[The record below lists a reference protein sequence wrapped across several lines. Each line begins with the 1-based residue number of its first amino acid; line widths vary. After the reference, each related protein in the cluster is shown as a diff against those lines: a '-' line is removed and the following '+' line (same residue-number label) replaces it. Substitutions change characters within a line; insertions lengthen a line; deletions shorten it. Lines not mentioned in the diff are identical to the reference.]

1 MNKDDVEIMVVE
13 KNILLGNNYFQG
25 FKDNK
30 DVNFEEE
37 VEFIGKRNPK
47 VIGYIN
53 DDSNDVGKVHFGILY
68 FIETDASIIIPKAK
82 EMKNGKLLP
91 FDYID
96 KFEELNLKELVVE
109 DWSKIAIGALKNYLG
124 KI

>member
-1 MNKDDVEIMVVE
+1 MSCCWS
-13 KNILLGNNYFQG
+13 ILKKIK
-25 FKDNK
+25 FKRLREL
-30 DVNFEEE
+30 EEE

-109 DWSKIAIGALKNYLG
+109 YWSKIAIGALKNYLG